1 MNKQQEMTSY
11 LRYLI
16 AGLKQGG
23 VRQVVI
29 SPGSRSTPLAL
40 LVKHEKDLQY
50 FVAVDERSAGFLA
63 LGLAKSSQQPVALL
77 CTSGTAAANFYPAI
91 CEAEASNVPLV
102 VLTSDRP
109 PELRNVGA
117 PQTMSQNQLYADH
130 VKFFVELALPEST
143 PLMLRYSFW
152 QGFQLATRAM
162 HDVKG
167 VVHANIPLREPLL
180 PDLTQNTPIDLSL
193 AQTSTQNLIAQGWF
207 QKKGLIV
214 LGSER
219 SLAEAQLA
227 LTLANHLGWPIVG
240 DPLSQ
245 LASCDG
251 ETQNYVKQADVIFEE
266 TRDLPE
272 VEVILRFGKVPVTK
286 NVMFY
291 LRDSQA
297 VQILVDET
305 QQWPDYLYRSQYLVA
320 ESLTKVAKQILQSTP
335 KRDQSYLQAWQNLQ
349 KLAGQAIDETSEQ
362 FTFHESQLAMILMKT
377 LARGEQLFVAN
388 SNAIRLVDRLSGV
401 SENSFQI
408 FGNRGVNGIDGI
420 LSTVA
425 GLAMQTKARTY
436 LLVGDLTLFHDMN
449 GLQLLKS
456 YQLPVTI
463 ILLNNNAGG
472 IFSFLSQRSLTADD
486 FDPLFATPLDLDFA
500 QVAKT
505 YELAYQKV
513 ESEADFEQAMANSR
527 KLTGANLIELTSQ
540 AQVPVDFWQA
550 VLSNFKEK
558 RMKGCHL

>member
-1 MNKQQEMTSY
+1 MTSY

-40 LVKHEKDLQY
+40 LVKREKDLQY

-130 VKFFVELALPEST
+130 VKFFVEMALPEST

-162 HDVKG
+162 SGVKG

-180 PDLTQNTPIDLSL
+180 PDLTQNTPINLSL
-193 AQTSTQNLIAQGWF
+193 MQTTTQNLIAQGWF

-266 TRDLPE
+266 ARDLPE

-335 KRDQSYLQAWQNLQ
+335 KRDQVYLQAWQNLQ
-349 KLAGQAIDETSEQ
+349 KLANQAIDKTSEQ
-362 FTFHESQLAMILMKT
+362 FAFHESQLAMVLMKT
-377 LARGEQLFVAN
+377 LACGEQLFVAN

-401 SENSFQI
+401 SETSFQV

-449 GLQLLKS
+449 GLQLLKA

-463 ILLNNNAGG
+463 LLLNNNAGG
-472 IFSFLSQRSLTADD
+472 IFSFLSQRSLAADD

-527 KLTGANLIELTSQ
+527 KLTGANMIELTSQ

>member
-1 MNKQQEMTSY
+1 MTSY

-40 LVKHEKDLQY
+40 LVKREKDLQY

-162 HDVKG
+162 SGVKG

-180 PDLTQNTPIDLSL
+180 PDLTQNTPIDLNL
-193 AQTSTQNLIAQGWF
+193 MQTTTQNLIAQGWF

-266 TRDLPE
+266 ARDLP
-272 VEVILRFGKVPVTK
+272 
-286 NVMFY
+286 
-291 LRDSQA
+291 
-297 VQILVDET
+297 
-305 QQWPDYLYRSQYLVA
+305 
-320 ESLTKVAKQILQSTP
+320 
-335 KRDQSYLQAWQNLQ
+335 
-349 KLAGQAIDETSEQ
+349 
-362 FTFHESQLAMILMKT
+362 
-377 LARGEQLFVAN
+377 
-388 SNAIRLVDRLSGV
+388 
-401 SENSFQI
+401 
-408 FGNRGVNGIDGI
+408 
-420 LSTVA
+420 
-425 GLAMQTKARTY
+425 
-436 LLVGDLTLFHDMN
+436 
-449 GLQLLKS
+449 
-456 YQLPVTI
+456 
-463 ILLNNNAGG
+463 
-472 IFSFLSQRSLTADD
+472 
-486 FDPLFATPLDLDFA
+486 
-500 QVAKT
+500 
-505 YELAYQKV
+505 
-513 ESEADFEQAMANSR
+513 
-527 KLTGANLIELTSQ
+527 
-540 AQVPVDFWQA
+540 
-550 VLSNFKEK
+550 
-558 RMKGCHL
+558 

>member
-1 MNKQQEMTSY
+1 MTSY

-40 LVKHEKDLQY
+40 LVKREADLQY

-130 VKFFVELALPEST
+130 VKFFVEMALPEST

-193 AQTSTQNLIAQGWF
+193 MQTTTQNLIAQGWF

-219 SLAEAQLA
+219 SLAEARLA

-240 DPLSQ
+240 DPLTQ
-245 LASCDG
+245 LANSEGDG
-251 ETQNYVKQADVIFEE
+251 QNYLKQADVIFDE

-305 QQWPDYLYRSQYLVA
+305 QQWPDYLYRSQYLIA
-320 ESLTKVAKQILQSTP
+320 ESLTEVAQQLLQSTP
-335 KRDQSYLQAWQNLQ
+335 KRDQPYLQAWQNLQ
-349 KLAGQAIDETSEQ
+349 KLASQSVDETGEQ
-362 FTFHESQLAMILMKT
+362 FVFHESQLAMVLMKT
-377 LARGEQLFVAN
+377 LACGEQLFVAN
-388 SNAIRLVDRLSGV
+388 SNAIRLVDRLSGI
-401 SENSFQI
+401 SETSFQV

-527 KLTGANLIELTSQ
+527 KLTGTNLIELTSQ

-558 RMKGCHL
+558 RMKGCQL

>member
-1 MNKQQEMTSY
+1 MTSY
-11 LRYLI
+11 LRHLI

-40 LVKHEKDLQY
+40 LVKRESDLQY
-50 FVAVDERSAGFLA
+50 FVAVDERSAGFFA
-63 LGLAKSSQQPVALL
+63 LGLAKSSQQPVVLL

-130 VKFFVELALPEST
+130 VKFFVEMALPEST

-162 HDVKG
+162 TGVKG
-167 VVHANIPLREPLL
+167 VVHANVPLREPLL

-193 AQTSTQNLIAQGWF
+193 TQTTTQNLIAQGWF
-207 QKKGLIV
+207 QKKGMIV

-219 SLAEAQLA
+219 SLAEARLA
-227 LTLANHLGWPIVG
+227 LSLASHLGWPIVG
-240 DPLSQ
+240 DPLTQ
-245 LASCDG
+245 LANSEGDG
-251 ETQNYVKQADVIFEE
+251 QNYLKQADVIFDE

-320 ESLTKVAKQILQSTP
+320 ESLTEVAQQLLQSAP
-335 KRDQSYLQAWQNLQ
+335 NRDQDYLQAWQNLQ
-349 KLAGQAIDETSEQ
+349 KLASQAIYETSEQ
-362 FTFHESQLAMILMKT
+362 FTFHESQLAMMLMKT

-388 SNAIRLVDRLSGV
+388 SNAIRLVDRLSGISKV
-401 SENSFQI
+401 AFSV

-449 GLQLLKS
+449 GLQLLKA

-472 IFSFLSQRSLTADD
+472 IFSFLSQCSLTADD
-486 FDPLFATPLDLDFA
+486 FDPLFATPLDLDFS

-513 ESEADFEQAMANSR
+513 ESEADFEQAIATSR
-527 KLTGANLIELTSQ
+527 KLTGANMIELTSQ
-540 AQVPVDFWQA
+540 AQVPVDFWHA
-550 VLSNFKEK
+550 VLSRFKEK
-558 RMKGCHL
+558 RRM

>member
-1 MNKQQEMTSY
+1 MTSY

-40 LVKHEKDLQY
+40 LVKREKDLQY

-152 QGFQLATRAM
+152 QGFQLATRATKG
-162 HDVKG
+162 VKG
-167 VVHANIPLREPLL
+167 VVHANVPLREPLL

-193 AQTSTQNLIAQGWF
+193 AQTSTQSLIAQGWF
-207 QKKGLIV
+207 QKKGMIV

-227 LTLANHLGWPIVG
+227 LTLANHLDWPIVG

-513 ESEADFEQAMANSR
+513 ESEADFEQAIATSR

-558 RMKGCHL
+558 RIKGCQL

>member
-1 MNKQQEMTSY
+1 MTSY

-40 LVKHEKDLQY
+40 LVKREKDLQY

-63 LGLAKSSQQPVALL
+63 LGLAKSSQQPVVLL

-130 VKFFVELALPEST
+130 VKFFVEMALPEST

-162 HDVKG
+162 TGVKG

-207 QKKGLIV
+207 QKRGLIV

-219 SLAEAQLA
+219 SLAEARLA
-227 LTLANHLGWPIVG
+227 LTLAKHLGWPIVG

-305 QQWPDYLYRSQYLVA
+305 QQWPDYLYRSQYLIA
-320 ESLTKVAKQILQSTP
+320 ESLTEVAQQLLQSTP
-335 KRDQSYLQAWQNLQ
+335 NRDQDYLQAWQNLQ
-349 KLAGQAIDETSEQ
+349 KLASQAIDETSEQ
-362 FTFHESQLAMILMKT
+362 FAFHESQLAMILMKT
-377 LARGEQLFVAN
+377 VTYGEQLFVAN

-401 SENSFQI
+401 SENSFKI

-425 GLAMQTKARTY
+425 GLAMQTKERTY

-449 GLQLLKS
+449 GLQLLKA

-505 YELAYQKV
+505 YELVYQKV
-513 ESEADFEQAMANSR
+513 ESEADFEQAIATSR
-527 KLTGANLIELTSQ
+527 KLTGANMIELTSQ

-550 VLSNFKEK
+550 VLSRFKEK
-558 RMKGCHL
+558 RRM

>member
-1 MNKQQEMTSY
+1 MTSY

-40 LVKHEKDLQY
+40 LVKREKDLQY

-162 HDVKG
+162 TGVKG

-193 AQTSTQNLIAQGWF
+193 MQTTTQNLIAQGWF
-207 QKKGLIV
+207 QKRGLIV

-266 TRDLPE
+266 TRDLPK

-305 QQWPDYLYRSQYLVA
+305 QQWPDYLYRSQYLIA
-320 ESLTKVAKQILQSTP
+320 ESLTEVAQQLLQSTP
-335 KRDQSYLQAWQNLQ
+335 NRDQDYLQAWQNLQ
-349 KLAGQAIDETSEQ
+349 KLASQAIDETSEQ
-362 FTFHESQLAMILMKT
+362 FAFHESQLAMMLMKT

-449 GLQLLKS
+449 GLQLLKA

-463 ILLNNNAGG
+463 LLLNNNAGG

-486 FDPLFATPLDLDFA
+486 FDPLFATPLDLDFS

-513 ESEADFEQAMANSR
+513 ESEADFEQAIATSR

-550 VLSNFKEK
+550 VLSRFKEK
-558 RMKGCHL
+558 RRM

>member
-152 QGFQLATRAM
+152 QGFQLATRATKG
-162 HDVKG
+162 VKG
-167 VVHANIPLREPLL
+167 VVHANVPLREPLL

-193 AQTSTQNLIAQGWF
+193 AQTSTQSLIAQGWF
-207 QKKGLIV
+207 QKKGMIV

-227 LTLANHLGWPIVG
+227 LILANHLDWPIVG

-550 VLSNFKEK
+550 VLSDFKEK

>member
-11 LRYLI
+11 LRHLI

-40 LVKHEKDLQY
+40 LVKRESDLQY

-109 PELRNVGA
+109 PELRNIGA

-219 SLAEAQLA
+219 SLVEAQLA

-291 LRDSQA
+291 LRDSLA

-335 KRDQSYLQAWQNLQ
+335 KSDQPYLQAWQNLQ
-349 KLAGQAIDETSEQ
+349 KLASQSIDETSEQ
-362 FTFHESQLAMILMKT
+362 FAFHESQLAMILMKT

-456 YQLPVTI
+456 YHLPVTI
-463 ILLNNNAGG
+463 LLLNNNAGG

-513 ESEADFEQAMANSR
+513 ESEAEFEQAIATSR

-558 RMKGCHL
+558 RMKGCQL

>member
-1 MNKQQEMTSY
+1 MTSY

-40 LVKHEKDLQY
+40 LVKREKDLQY

-162 HDVKG
+162 YDVKG

-193 AQTSTQNLIAQGWF
+193 SQTSTQNLIAQGWF
-207 QKKGLIV
+207 QKRGLIV

-305 QQWPDYLYRSQYLVA
+305 QQWPDYLYRSQYLIA
-320 ESLTKVAKQILQSTP
+320 ESLTEVAQQLLQSTSN
-335 KRDQSYLQAWQNLQ
+335 RDQDYLQAWQNLQ
-349 KLAGQAIDETSEQ
+349 KLASQAIYETREQ
-362 FTFHESQLAMILMKT
+362 FAFHESQLAMILMKT
-377 LARGEQLFVAN
+377 VTYGEQLFIAN

-401 SENSFQI
+401 SENSFKI

-425 GLAMQTKARTY
+425 GLAMQTKERTY

-449 GLQLLKS
+449 GLQLLKA

-513 ESEADFEQAMANSR
+513 ESEADFEQAMATSR

-558 RMKGCHL
+558 RMKGCLL

>member
-1 MNKQQEMTSY
+1 MTSY
-11 LRYLI
+11 LRHLI

-40 LVKHEKDLQY
+40 LVKRESDLQY

-91 CEAEASNVPLV
+91 CEAEASNIPLV

-152 QGFQLATRAM
+152 QGFQLATRATKG
-162 HDVKG
+162 VKG
-167 VVHANIPLREPLL
+167 VVHANVPLREPLL

-193 AQTSTQNLIAQGWF
+193 AQTSTQSLIAQGWF
-207 QKKGLIV
+207 QKKGMIV

-227 LTLANHLGWPIVG
+227 LTLANHLDWPIVG

-297 VQILVDET
+297 VQI
-305 QQWPDYLYRSQYLVA
+305 
-320 ESLTKVAKQILQSTP
+320 
-335 KRDQSYLQAWQNLQ
+335 
-349 KLAGQAIDETSEQ
+349 
-362 FTFHESQLAMILMKT
+362 
-377 LARGEQLFVAN
+377 
-388 SNAIRLVDRLSGV
+388 
-401 SENSFQI
+401 
-408 FGNRGVNGIDGI
+408 
-420 LSTVA
+420 
-425 GLAMQTKARTY
+425 
-436 LLVGDLTLFHDMN
+436 
-449 GLQLLKS
+449 
-456 YQLPVTI
+456 
-463 ILLNNNAGG
+463 
-472 IFSFLSQRSLTADD
+472 
-486 FDPLFATPLDLDFA
+486 
-500 QVAKT
+500 
-505 YELAYQKV
+505 
-513 ESEADFEQAMANSR
+513 
-527 KLTGANLIELTSQ
+527 
-540 AQVPVDFWQA
+540 
-550 VLSNFKEK
+550 
-558 RMKGCHL
+558 

>member
-1 MNKQQEMTSY
+1 MTTY
-11 LRYLI
+11 LRHLI

-40 LVKHEKDLQY
+40 LVKRESDLQY
-50 FVAVDERSAGFLA
+50 FVSVDERSAGFLA

-130 VKFFVELALPEST
+130 VKFFVEMALPEST

-162 HDVKG
+162 TGVKG
-167 VVHANIPLREPLL
+167 VVHANVPLREPLL

-193 AQTSTQNLIAQGWF
+193 TQTTTQNLIAQGWF
-207 QKKGLIV
+207 QKKGFIV

-219 SLAEAQLA
+219 SLAEARLA

-240 DPLSQ
+240 DPLTQ
-245 LASCDG
+245 LANSEGDG
-251 ETQNYVKQADVIFEE
+251 QNYLKQADVIFEE

-297 VQILVDET
+297 MQILFDET
-305 QQWPDYLYRSQYLVA
+305 QQWPDYLYRSQYLIA
-320 ESLTKVAKQILQSTP
+320 ESLTEVAQQLLQSTP
-335 KRDQSYLQAWQNLQ
+335 NRDQDYLQAWQNLQ
-349 KLAGQAIDETSEQ
+349 KLASQAIYETSEQ
-362 FTFHESQLAMILMKT
+362 FTFHDSQLAIILMKT

-388 SNAIRLVDRLSGV
+388 SNAIRLVDRLSGISKV
-401 SENSFQI
+401 AFSV

-449 GLQLLKS
+449 GLQLLKA
-456 YQLPVTI
+456 YHLPVTI

-513 ESEADFEQAMANSR
+513 ESEADFEQAIATSR
-527 KLTGANLIELTSQ
+527 KLTGANMIELTSQ

-558 RMKGCHL
+558 RRM

>member
-1 MNKQQEMTSY
+1 MTSY
-11 LRYLI
+11 LRHLI

-40 LVKHEKDLQY
+40 LVKRESDLQY

-130 VKFFVELALPEST
+130 VKFFVEMALPESI

-162 HDVKG
+162 TGVKG

-180 PDLTQNTPIDLSL
+180 PDLAQNTPIDLSL
-193 AQTSTQNLIAQGWF
+193 TQTTTQNLIAQGWF
-207 QKKGLIV
+207 QKKGMIV

-219 SLAEAQLA
+219 SLAEARLA
-227 LTLANHLGWPIVG
+227 LSLASHLGWPIVG
-240 DPLSQ
+240 DPLTQ
-245 LASCDG
+245 LANSEGDG
-251 ETQNYVKQADVIFEE
+251 QNYLKQADVIFDE

-297 VQILVDET
+297 MQILFDET
-305 QQWPDYLYRSQYLVA
+305 QQWPDYLYRSQYLIA
-320 ESLTKVAKQILQSTP
+320 ESLTEVAQQLLQSTP
-335 KRDQSYLQAWQNLQ
+335 NRDQDYLQAWQNLQ
-349 KLAGQAIDETSEQ
+349 KLASQAIYETREQ
-362 FTFHESQLAMILMKT
+362 FAFHESQLAMILIKT

-388 SNAIRLVDRLSGV
+388 SNAIRLVDRLSGISKV
-401 SENSFQI
+401 AFSV

-425 GLAMQTKARTY
+425 GLAMQTKERTY

-456 YQLPVTI
+456 YHLPVTI

-513 ESEADFEQAMANSR
+513 ESEADFEQAIATSR
-527 KLTGANLIELTSQ
+527 KLTGANMIELTSQ
-540 AQVPVDFWQA
+540 AQVPVDFWQS
-550 VLSNFKEK
+550 VLSRFKEK
-558 RMKGCHL
+558 RRM

>member
-11 LRYLI
+11 LRHLI

-40 LVKHEKDLQY
+40 LVKRESDLQY

-130 VKFFVELALPEST
+130 VKFFVEMALPEST

-162 HDVKG
+162 TGVKG

-193 AQTSTQNLIAQGWF
+193 TQTSTQNLIAQGWF
-207 QKKGLIV
+207 QKKGMIV
-214 LGSER
+214 LGGER
-219 SLAEAQLA
+219 SLAEARLA
-227 LTLANHLGWPIVG
+227 LTLANYLGWPIVG
-240 DPLSQ
+240 DPLTQ
-245 LASCDG
+245 LANSEGDG
-251 ETQNYVKQADVIFEE
+251 QNHLKQADVIFDEA
-266 TRDLPE
+266 RDLPE

-297 VQILVDET
+297 MQILFDET
-305 QQWPDYLYRSQYLVA
+305 QQWPDYLYRSQYLIA
-320 ESLTKVAKQILQSTP
+320 ESLTEVAQQLLQSTP
-335 KRDQSYLQAWQNLQ
+335 NRDQDYLQAWQNLQ
-349 KLAGQAIDETSEQ
+349 KLASQAIDETSEQ
-362 FTFHESQLAMILMKT
+362 FAFHESQLAMILMKT

-401 SENSFQI
+401 SEASFQV

-425 GLAMQTKARTY
+425 GLAMQTKERTY

-449 GLQLLKS
+449 GLQLLKA

-472 IFSFLSQRSLTADD
+472 IFSFLCQRSLTADD
-486 FDPLFATPLDLDFA
+486 FDPLFATPLDLDFS

-513 ESEADFEQAMANSR
+513 ESEADFEQAIATSR
-527 KLTGANLIELTSQ
+527 KLTGANMIELTSQ

-558 RMKGCHL
+558 RMKGCLL

>member
-143 PLMLRYSFW
+143 SLMLRYSFW
-152 QGFQLATRAM
+152 QGFQLATRATKG
-162 HDVKG
+162 VKG
-167 VVHANIPLREPLL
+167 VVHANVPLREPLL

-193 AQTSTQNLIAQGWF
+193 AQTSTQSLIAQGWF
-207 QKKGLIV
+207 QKKGMIV

-227 LTLANHLGWPIVG
+227 LTLANHLDWPIVG

-335 KRDQSYLQAWQNLQ
+335 KRDQPYLQAWQNLQ

-513 ESEADFEQAMANSR
+513 ESEADFEQAIATSR
-527 KLTGANLIELTSQ
+527 KLTSANLIELTSQ

>member
-1 MNKQQEMTSY
+1 MTSY

-40 LVKHEKDLQY
+40 LVKREKDLQY

-162 HDVKG
+162 YDVKG

-207 QKKGLIV
+207 QKRGLIV

-219 SLAEAQLA
+219 SLVEAQLA
-227 LTLANHLGWPIVG
+227 LTLAKHLGWPIVG

-305 QQWPDYLYRSQYLVA
+305 QQWPDYLYRSQYLIA
-320 ESLTKVAKQILQSTP
+320 ESLTEVAQQLLQSTP
-335 KRDQSYLQAWQNLQ
+335 NRDQDYLQAWQNLQ
-349 KLAGQAIDETSEQ
+349 KLASQAIDETSEQ
-362 FTFHESQLAMILMKT
+362 FAFHESHLARTLMKT
-377 LARGEQLFVAN
+377 LAREEQLFVAN
-388 SNAIRLVDRLSGV
+388 SNAIRLVDRLSGISKV
-401 SENSFQI
+401 AFSV

-425 GLAMQTKARTY
+425 GLAMQTKERTY

-456 YQLPVTI
+456 YHLPVTI

-513 ESEADFEQAMANSR
+513 ESEADFEQAIATSR
-527 KLTGANLIELTSQ
+527 KLTGANMIELTSQ
-540 AQVPVDFWQA
+540 AQAPVDFWQA

-558 RMKGCHL
+558 RMKGCQL

>member
-1 MNKQQEMTSY
+1 MTSY

-193 AQTSTQNLIAQGWF
+193 AQTSTQSLIAQGWF
-207 QKKGLIV
+207 QKKGMIV

-227 LTLANHLGWPIVG
+227 LTLANHLDWPIVG

-291 LRDSQA
+291 LRDSLA

-335 KRDQSYLQAWQNLQ
+335 KSDQPYLQAWQNLQ
-349 KLAGQAIDETSEQ
+349 KLASQSIDETSEQ
-362 FTFHESQLAMILMKT
+362 FVFHESQLAMILMKT

-449 GLQLLKS
+449 GLQLLKA

-513 ESEADFEQAMANSR
+513 ESEADFEQAIAISR

>member
-1 MNKQQEMTSY
+1 MTSY

>member
-11 LRYLI
+11 LRHLI

-40 LVKHEKDLQY
+40 LVKREADLQY

-130 VKFFVELALPEST
+130 VKFFVEMALPEST
-143 PLMLRYSFW
+143 PLILRYSFW
-152 QGFQLATRAM
+152 QGFQLATKAM
-162 HDVKG
+162 NGVKG

-207 QKKGLIV
+207 QKKGMIV
-214 LGSER
+214 LGGER

-320 ESLTKVAKQILQSTP
+320 ESLTKVAQQILQSTP
-335 KRDQSYLQAWQNLQ
+335 KRDQAYLQAWQNLQ
-349 KLAGQAIDETSEQ
+349 KLASQAVDETGEQ
-362 FTFHESQLAMILMKT
+362 FVFHESQLAMVLMKT
-377 LARGEQLFVAN
+377 LACGEQLFVAN
-388 SNAIRLVDRLSGV
+388 SNAIRLVDRLSGI
-401 SENSFQI
+401 SETSFQV

-449 GLQLLKS
+449 GLQLLKA

-472 IFSFLSQRSLTADD
+472 IFSFLSQRSLAADD

-513 ESEADFEQAMANSR
+513 DSEADFEQAMANSR
-527 KLTGANLIELTSQ
+527 KLTGANMIELTSQ

-558 RMKGCHL
+558 RMKGCQL

>member
-1 MNKQQEMTSY
+1 MTSY

-40 LVKHEKDLQY
+40 LVKREVDLQY

-162 HDVKG
+162 SGVKG

-180 PDLTQNTPIDLSL
+180 PDLTQITPIDLSL
-193 AQTSTQNLIAQGWF
+193 TQTTTQNLIAQGWF

-305 QQWPDYLYRSQYLVA
+305 QQWPDYLYRSQYLIA
-320 ESLTKVAKQILQSTP
+320 ESLTEVAQQLLQSTP
-335 KRDQSYLQAWQNLQ
+335 KRDQVYLQAWQNLQ
-349 KLAGQAIDETSEQ
+349 KLASQSIEETSEQ

-401 SENSFQI
+401 SETSFQV

-513 ESEADFEQAMANSR
+513 ESEVDFEQAIATSR
-527 KLTGANLIELTSQ
+527 KRTSANMIELTSQ

-558 RMKGCHL
+558 RMKGCQL

>member
-1 MNKQQEMTSY
+1 MTSY

-40 LVKHEKDLQY
+40 LVKREKDLQY

-152 QGFQLATRAM
+152 QGFQLATRATKG
-162 HDVKG
+162 VKG
-167 VVHANIPLREPLL
+167 VVHANVPLREPLL

-193 AQTSTQNLIAQGWF
+193 AQTSTQSLIAQGWF
-207 QKKGLIV
+207 QKKGMIV

-227 LTLANHLGWPIVG
+227 LILANHLDWPIVG

-513 ESEADFEQAMANSR
+513 ESEADFEQAIATSR

-550 VLSNFKEK
+550 VLGNFKEK
-558 RMKGCHL
+558 RLQGCQL

>member
-1 MNKQQEMTSY
+1 MTTY
-11 LRYLI
+11 LRHLI

-40 LVKHEKDLQY
+40 LVKHEPNLQY

-130 VKFFVELALPEST
+130 VKFFVEMALPEST

-162 HDVKG
+162 TGVKG

-193 AQTSTQNLIAQGWF
+193 TQTTTQNLIAQGWF
-207 QKKGLIV
+207 QKKGMIV

-219 SLAEAQLA
+219 SLAEARLA
-227 LTLANHLGWPIVG
+227 LSLASHLGWPIVG
-240 DPLSQ
+240 DPLTQ
-245 LASCDG
+245 LANSEGDG
-251 ETQNYVKQADVIFEE
+251 QNYLKQADVIFDE

-297 VQILVDET
+297 MQILFDET
-305 QQWPDYLYRSQYLVA
+305 QQWPDYLYRSQYLIA
-320 ESLTKVAKQILQSTP
+320 ESLTEVAQQLLQSTP
-335 KRDQSYLQAWQNLQ
+335 NRDQDYLQSWQNLQ
-349 KLAGQAIDETSEQ
+349 KLASQAIYETSEQ
-362 FTFHESQLAMILMKT
+362 FAFHESQLAMMLLKT

-408 FGNRGVNGIDGI
+408 LGNRGVNGIDGI

-425 GLAMQTKARTY
+425 GLAMQTKERTY

-449 GLQLLKS
+449 GLQLLKA

-505 YELAYQKV
+505 YELVYQKV
-513 ESEADFEQAMANSR
+513 ESEADFEQAIATSR

-550 VLSNFKEK
+550 VLSRFKEK
-558 RMKGCHL
+558 RRM

>member
-1 MNKQQEMTSY
+1 MTSY

-40 LVKHEKDLQY
+40 LVKREKDLQY
-50 FVAVDERSAGFLA
+50 FVAVDERSAGFFA

-162 HDVKG
+162 SGVKG

-219 SLAEAQLA
+219 SSAEAQLA

-305 QQWPDYLYRSQYLVA
+305 QQWPDYLYRSQYLIA
-320 ESLTKVAKQILQSTP
+320 ESLTEVAQQLLQSTP
-335 KRDQSYLQAWQNLQ
+335 KRDQVYLQAWQNLQ
-349 KLAGQAIDETSEQ
+349 KLANQALDETSEQ
-362 FTFHESQLAMILMKT
+362 FAFHESQLAMVLMKT
-377 LARGEQLFVAN
+377 LACGEQLFVAN

-449 GLQLLKS
+449 GLQLLKA

-486 FDPLFATPLDLDFA
+486 FDPLFATPLNLDFA

-513 ESEADFEQAMANSR
+513 ESEADFEQAMATSR

-558 RMKGCHL
+558 RMQGCHL

>member
-1 MNKQQEMTSY
+1 MTSY
-11 LRYLI
+11 LRHFI

-40 LVKHEKDLQY
+40 LVKHESDLQY

-130 VKFFVELALPEST
+130 VKFFVEMALPEST
-143 PLMLRYSFW
+143 PLMMRYSFW

-162 HDVKG
+162 SGVKG
-167 VVHANIPLREPLL
+167 VVHTNIPLREPLL
-180 PDLTQNTPIDLSL
+180 PDLTQNTPIDLCL
-193 AQTSTQNLIAQGWF
+193 MQTTTQNLIAQGWF
-207 QKKGLIV
+207 QKKGMIV

-227 LTLANHLGWPIVG
+227 LTLANHLDWPIVG

-335 KRDQSYLQAWQNLQ
+335 KRDQPYLQAWQNLQ
-349 KLAGQAIDETSEQ
+349 KLANQAIDETSEQ

-513 ESEADFEQAMANSR
+513 ESEADFEQAIATSR

-558 RMKGCHL
+558 RIKGCQL

>member
-1 MNKQQEMTSY
+1 MTSY

-40 LVKHEKDLQY
+40 LVKREVDLQY

-162 HDVKG
+162 SGVKG

-180 PDLTQNTPIDLSL
+180 PDLTQITPIDLSL
-193 AQTSTQNLIAQGWF
+193 TQTTTQNLIAQGWF

-305 QQWPDYLYRSQYLVA
+305 QQWPDYLYRSQYLIA
-320 ESLTKVAKQILQSTP
+320 ESLTEVAQQLLQSTP
-335 KRDQSYLQAWQNLQ
+335 KRDQVYLQAWQNLQ
-349 KLAGQAIDETSEQ
+349 KLASQAIDETSEQ

-401 SENSFQI
+401 SETSFQV

-513 ESEADFEQAMANSR
+513 ESEADFEQAIATSR
-527 KLTGANLIELTSQ
+527 KLTGANMIELTSQ

-558 RMKGCHL
+558 RMKGCQL

>member
-1 MNKQQEMTSY
+1 MTSY

-40 LVKHEKDLQY
+40 LVKRAVDLQY

-162 HDVKG
+162 SGVKG

-180 PDLTQNTPIDLSL
+180 PDLTQITPIDLSL
-193 AQTSTQNLIAQGWF
+193 TQTTTQNLIAQGWF

-305 QQWPDYLYRSQYLVA
+305 QQWPDYLYRSQYLIA
-320 ESLTKVAKQILQSTP
+320 ESLTEVAQQLLQSTP
-335 KRDQSYLQAWQNLQ
+335 KRDQVYLQAWQNLQ
-349 KLAGQAIDETSEQ
+349 KLASQSIEETSEQ

-401 SENSFQI
+401 SETSFQV

-513 ESEADFEQAMANSR
+513 ESEADFEQAIATSR
-527 KLTGANLIELTSQ
+527 KLTGANMIELTSQ

-558 RMKGCHL
+558 RMKGCQL

>member
-1 MNKQQEMTSY
+1 MTSY
-11 LRYLI
+11 LRHLI

-40 LVKHEKDLQY
+40 LVKREVDLQY

-152 QGFQLATRAM
+152 QGFQLAKRAM
-162 HDVKG
+162 SGVKG

-219 SLAEAQLA
+219 SLAEARLA

-240 DPLSQ
+240 DPLTQ
-245 LASCDG
+245 LANSEGDG
-251 ETQNYVKQADVIFEE
+251 QNYLKQADVIFDE

-297 VQILVDET
+297 MQILFDET
-305 QQWPDYLYRSQYLVA
+305 QQWPDYLYRSQYLIA
-320 ESLTKVAKQILQSTP
+320 ESLTEVAQQLLQSTP
-335 KRDQSYLQAWQNLQ
+335 NRDQDYLQAWQNLQ
-349 KLAGQAIDETSEQ
+349 KLASQAIDETREQ
-362 FTFHESQLAMILMKT
+362 FAFHESQLAMILMKT

-388 SNAIRLVDRLSGV
+388 SNAIRLVDRLSGISKV
-401 SENSFQI
+401 AFSV

-425 GLAMQTKARTY
+425 GLAMQTKERTY

-449 GLQLLKS
+449 GLQLLKA

-527 KLTGANLIELTSQ
+527 KLTGANMIELTSQ

-558 RMKGCHL
+558 RMKGCQL

>member
-40 LVKHEKDLQY
+40 LVKREVDLQY

-162 HDVKG
+162 SGVKG

-180 PDLTQNTPIDLSL
+180 PDLTQITPIDLSL
-193 AQTSTQNLIAQGWF
+193 TQTTTQNLIAQGWF

-305 QQWPDYLYRSQYLVA
+305 QQWPDYLYRSQYLIA
-320 ESLTKVAKQILQSTP
+320 ESLTEVAQQLLQSTP
-335 KRDQSYLQAWQNLQ
+335 KRDQVYLQAWQNLQ
-349 KLAGQAIDETSEQ
+349 KLASQAIDETSEQ

-401 SENSFQI
+401 SETSFQV

-513 ESEADFEQAMANSR
+513 ESEADFEQAIATSR
-527 KLTGANLIELTSQ
+527 KLTGANMIELTSQ

-558 RMKGCHL
+558 RMKGCQL

>member
-1 MNKQQEMTSY
+1 MTSY
-11 LRYLI
+11 LRHLI

-40 LVKHEKDLQY
+40 LVKREVDLQY

-152 QGFQLATRAM
+152 QGFQLAKRAM
-162 HDVKG
+162 SGVKG

-193 AQTSTQNLIAQGWF
+193 TQTTTQNLIAQGWF
-207 QKKGLIV
+207 QKKGMIV

-219 SLAEAQLA
+219 SLAEARLA

-240 DPLSQ
+240 DPLTQ
-245 LASCDG
+245 LANSEGDG
-251 ETQNYVKQADVIFEE
+251 QNYLKQADVIFEE
-266 TRDLPE
+266 ARDLPE

-297 VQILVDET
+297 MQILFDET

-320 ESLTKVAKQILQSTP
+320 ESLTEVAQQILQSTP
-335 KRDQSYLQAWQNLQ
+335 NRDQDYLQAWQNLQ
-349 KLAGQAIDETSEQ
+349 KLASQAIDETSEQ
-362 FTFHESQLAMILMKT
+362 FAFHESQLAMILMKT

-388 SNAIRLVDRLSGV
+388 SNAIRLVDRLSGISKEAFSV
-401 SENSFQI
+401 

-425 GLAMQTKARTY
+425 GLAMQTKERTY

-449 GLQLLKS
+449 GLQLLKA

-472 IFSFLSQRSLTADD
+472 IFSFLSQRSLAADD
-486 FDPLFATPLDLDFA
+486 FDPLFATPLDLDFS

-513 ESEADFEQAMANSR
+513 ESEADFEQAIANSH
-527 KLTGANLIELTSQ
+527 KLTGANMIELTSQ

-558 RMKGCHL
+558 RMKGCLL

>member
-1 MNKQQEMTSY
+1 MTSY

-40 LVKHEKDLQY
+40 LVKREVDLQY

-130 VKFFVELALPEST
+130 VKFFVEMALPEST

-152 QGFQLATRAM
+152 QGFQLAKRAM
-162 HDVKG
+162 TGVKG

-193 AQTSTQNLIAQGWF
+193 TQTTTQNLIVQGWF

-214 LGSER
+214 LGGER
-219 SLAEAQLA
+219 SLAEARLA

-240 DPLSQ
+240 DPLTQ
-245 LASCDG
+245 LANSEGDG
-251 ETQNYVKQADVIFEE
+251 QNYLKQADVIFDE

-297 VQILVDET
+297 MQILFDET
-305 QQWPDYLYRSQYLVA
+305 QQWPDYLYRSQYLIA
-320 ESLTKVAKQILQSTP
+320 ESLTEVAQQLLQSTP
-335 KRDQSYLQAWQNLQ
+335 NRDQDYLQAWQNLQ
-349 KLAGQAIDETSEQ
+349 KLASQAIDETSEQ
-362 FTFHESQLAMILMKT
+362 FAFHESHLAMALMKT
-377 LARGEQLFVAN
+377 LACGEQLFVAN
-388 SNAIRLVDRLSGV
+388 SNAIRLVDRLSGISKV
-401 SENSFQI
+401 AFSV

-425 GLAMQTKARTY
+425 GLAMQTKERTY

-449 GLQLLKS
+449 GLQLLKA

-486 FDPLFATPLDLDFA
+486 FDPLFATPLDLDFS

-513 ESEADFEQAMANSR
+513 ESEADFEQAIATSR
-527 KLTGANLIELTSQ
+527 KLIGANMIELTSQ

-558 RMKGCHL
+558 RMKGCLL

>member
-1 MNKQQEMTSY
+1 MTSY

-40 LVKHEKDLQY
+40 LVKREKDLQY

-297 VQILVDET
+297 VQILIDET
-305 QQWPDYLYRSQYLVA
+305 QQWPDYLYRSQYLIA
-320 ESLTKVAKQILQSTP
+320 ESLTEVAQQLLQSTP
-335 KRDQSYLQAWQNLQ
+335 KRDQPYLQAWQNLQ
-349 KLAGQAIDETSEQ
+349 KLASQSVDETGEQ
-362 FTFHESQLAMILMKT
+362 FVFHESQLAMVLMKT
-377 LARGEQLFVAN
+377 LACGEQLFVAN
-388 SNAIRLVDRLSGV
+388 SNAIRLVDRLSGI
-401 SENSFQI
+401 SETSFQV

-449 GLQLLKS
+449 GLQLLKA

-463 ILLNNNAGG
+463 LLLNNNAGG

-527 KLTGANLIELTSQ
+527 KLTGTNLIELTSQ

-558 RMKGCHL
+558 RMKGCQL

>member
-1 MNKQQEMTSY
+1 MTSY

-23 VRQVVI
+23 MRQVVI

-40 LVKHEKDLQY
+40 LVKREKDLQY

-152 QGFQLATRAM
+152 QGFQLATRATKG
-162 HDVKG
+162 VKG
-167 VVHANIPLREPLL
+167 VVHANVPLREPLL

-193 AQTSTQNLIAQGWF
+193 AQTSTQSLIAQGWF
-207 QKKGLIV
+207 QKKGMIV

-227 LTLANHLGWPIVG
+227 LTLANHLDWPIVG

-349 KLAGQAIDETSEQ
+349 KLASQAIDETSEQ

-540 AQVPVDFWQA
+540 AQVPVDFWQT

-558 RMKGCHL
+558 RMKGCQL

>member
-1 MNKQQEMTSY
+1 MTSY
-11 LRYLI
+11 LRHLI

-40 LVKHEKDLQY
+40 LVKRESDLQY

-130 VKFFVELALPEST
+130 VKFFVEMALPEST

-162 HDVKG
+162 TGVKG

-193 AQTSTQNLIAQGWF
+193 TQTTTQNLIAQGWF
-207 QKKGLIV
+207 QKKGMIV

-219 SLAEAQLA
+219 SLAEARLA

-240 DPLSQ
+240 DPLTQ
-245 LASCDG
+245 LANSEGDG
-251 ETQNYVKQADVIFEE
+251 QNYLKQADVIFEE
-266 TRDLPE
+266 ARDLPE

-305 QQWPDYLYRSQYLVA
+305 QQWPDYLYRSQYLIA
-320 ESLTKVAKQILQSTP
+320 ESLTEVAQQILQSTP
-335 KRDQSYLQAWQNLQ
+335 KEDQVYLQAWQNLQ
-349 KLAGQAIDETSEQ
+349 KLASQAIDETREQ
-362 FTFHESQLAMILMKT
+362 FAFHESQLAMILMKT

-401 SENSFQI
+401 SEASFQV

-425 GLAMQTKARTY
+425 GLAMQTKERRY

-449 GLQLLKS
+449 GLQLLKA

-472 IFSFLSQRSLTADD
+472 IFSFLSQRSLAADD

-513 ESEADFEQAMANSR
+513 ESEADFEQAIATSR
-527 KLTGANLIELTSQ
+527 KLIGANMIELTSQ

-558 RMKGCHL
+558 RMKGCLL

>member
-1 MNKQQEMTSY
+1 MNKQKEMTSY
-11 LRYLI
+11 LRHFI

-40 LVKHEKDLQY
+40 LVKREKDLKY

-109 PELRNVGA
+109 PELRNIGA

-219 SLAEAQLA
+219 SLVEAQLA

-335 KRDQSYLQAWQNLQ
+335 KSDQPYLQAWQNLQ
-349 KLAGQAIDETSEQ
+349 KLASQAIDETSEQ
-362 FTFHESQLAMILMKT
+362 FAFHESQLAVILMKT

-456 YQLPVTI
+456 YHLPVTI
-463 ILLNNNAGG
+463 LLLNNNAGG

-513 ESEADFEQAMANSR
+513 ESEADFEQAIATSR

-558 RMKGCHL
+558 RMKGCQL

>member
-1 MNKQQEMTSY
+1 MTSY

-40 LVKHEKDLQY
+40 LVKREKDLQY

-130 VKFFVELALPEST
+130 VKFFVEMALPEST

-162 HDVKG
+162 SGVKG

-180 PDLTQNTPIDLSL
+180 PDLTQNTPIDLFL
-193 AQTSTQNLIAQGWF
+193 MQTTTQNLIAQGWF
-207 QKKGLIV
+207 QKKGMIV
-214 LGSER
+214 LGGER
-219 SLAEAQLA
+219 SLAEARLA

-305 QQWPDYLYRSQYLVA
+305 QQLPDYLYRSQYLVA

-335 KRDQSYLQAWQNLQ
+335 KRDQAYLQAWQNLQ
-349 KLAGQAIDETSEQ
+349 KLASQAIDETSEQ
-362 FTFHESQLAMILMKT
+362 FAFHESQLAMVLMKT
-377 LARGEQLFVAN
+377 LAFGEQLFVAN
-388 SNAIRLVDRLSGV
+388 SNAIRLVDRLSGISKV
-401 SENSFQI
+401 AFSV

-449 GLQLLKS
+449 GLQLLKA

-500 QVAKT
+500 QVANT

-513 ESEADFEQAMANSR
+513 ESEADFEQAMVTSR
-527 KLTGANLIELTSQ
+527 KLTGANMIELTSQ

-558 RMKGCHL
+558 RMKGCQL

>member
-1 MNKQQEMTSY
+1 MTSY

-40 LVKHEKDLQY
+40 LVKREADLQY

-162 HDVKG
+162 SGVKG

-180 PDLTQNTPIDLSL
+180 PDLTQNTPIDLNL
-193 AQTSTQNLIAQGWF
+193 MQTTTQNLIAQGWF

-266 TRDLPE
+266 ARDLPE

-320 ESLTKVAKQILQSTP
+320 ESLTKVAKQILQSTQ
-335 KRDQSYLQAWQNLQ
+335 KRDQPYLKAWKNLQ
-349 KLAGQAIDETSEQ
+349 KLASQAIDETSEQ

-388 SNAIRLVDRLSGV
+388 SNAIRLVDRLSGI
-401 SENSFQI
+401 SETSFQV

-449 GLQLLKS
+449 GLQLLKA

-513 ESEADFEQAMANSR
+513 ESEADFEQAIATSR
-527 KLTGANLIELTSQ
+527 KRTGANLIELTSQ

-550 VLSNFKEK
+550 VLGNFKEK
-558 RMKGCHL
+558 RMKGCQL

>member
-1 MNKQQEMTSY
+1 MTSY

-40 LVKHEKDLQY
+40 LVKREKDLQY

-152 QGFQLATRAM
+152 QGFQLATRATKG
-162 HDVKG
+162 VKG
-167 VVHANIPLREPLL
+167 VVHANVPLREPLL

-193 AQTSTQNLIAQGWF
+193 AQTSTQSLIAQGWF
-207 QKKGLIV
+207 QKKGMIV

-227 LTLANHLGWPIVG
+227 LILANHLDWPIVG

-550 VLSNFKEK
+550 VLSDFKEK

>member
-1 MNKQQEMTSY
+1 MTSY

-40 LVKHEKDLQY
+40 LVKREKDLQY

-162 HDVKG
+162 SGVKG

-193 AQTSTQNLIAQGWF
+193 MQTTTQNLIAQGWF

-297 VQILVDET
+297 VQILIDET
-305 QQWPDYLYRSQYLVA
+305 QQWPDYLYRSQYLIA
-320 ESLTKVAKQILQSTP
+320 ESLTEVAQQLLQSTP
-335 KRDQSYLQAWQNLQ
+335 KRDQPYLQAWQNLQ
-349 KLAGQAIDETSEQ
+349 KLASQSIEETSEQ
-362 FTFHESQLAMILMKT
+362 FVFHESHLAMVLMKT
-377 LARGEQLFVAN
+377 LACGEQLFVAN
-388 SNAIRLVDRLSGV
+388 SNAIRLVDRLSGI
-401 SENSFQI
+401 SETSFQV

-449 GLQLLKS
+449 GLQLLKA

-513 ESEADFEQAMANSR
+513 ESEADFEQAIATSR
-527 KLTGANLIELTSQ
+527 KLTGANMIELTSQ

-558 RMKGCHL
+558 RMKGCQL

>member
-1 MNKQQEMTSY
+1 MTSY
-11 LRYLI
+11 LRHLI

-40 LVKHEKDLQY
+40 LVKHEPNLQY

-63 LGLAKSSQQPVALL
+63 LGLAKSSQQPVVLL

-102 VLTSDRP
+102 ILTSDRP

-130 VKFFVELALPEST
+130 VKFFVEMALPEST

-152 QGFQLATRAM
+152 QGFQLATRTM
-162 HDVKG
+162 TGVKG
-167 VVHANIPLREPLL
+167 VVHANVPLREPLL

-193 AQTSTQNLIAQGWF
+193 TQTTTQNLIAQGLF
-207 QKKGLIV
+207 QKKGIIV

-219 SLAEAQLA
+219 SLAEARLA
-227 LTLANHLGWPIVG
+227 LSLASHLGWPIVG
-240 DPLSQ
+240 DPLTQ
-245 LASCDG
+245 LANSEGDG
-251 ETQNYVKQADVIFEE
+251 QNYLKQADVIFDE

-297 VQILVDET
+297 MQILFDET
-305 QQWPDYLYRSQYLVA
+305 QQWPDYLYRSQYLIA
-320 ESLTKVAKQILQSTP
+320 ESLTEVAQQLLQSTP
-335 KRDQSYLQAWQNLQ
+335 NRDQDYLQAWQNLQ
-349 KLAGQAIDETSEQ
+349 KLASQAIYETSEQ
-362 FTFHESQLAMILMKT
+362 FAFHESQLAMMLLKT

-388 SNAIRLVDRLSGV
+388 SNAIRLVDRLSGISKV
-401 SENSFQI
+401 AFSV

-425 GLAMQTKARTY
+425 GLAMQTKERTY
-436 LLVGDLTLFHDMN
+436 LLAGDLTLFHDMN
-449 GLQLLKS
+449 GLQLLKA
-456 YQLPVTI
+456 YHLPVTI

-513 ESEADFEQAMANSR
+513 ESEADFEQAIATSR
-527 KLTGANLIELTSQ
+527 KLTGANMIELTSQ

-558 RMKGCHL
+558 RMKGCQL

>member
-1 MNKQQEMTSY
+1 MTSY
-11 LRYLI
+11 LRHLI

-40 LVKHEKDLQY
+40 LVKREGDLQY

-63 LGLAKSSQQPVALL
+63 LGLAKNSQQPVALL

-162 HDVKG
+162 YDVKG
-167 VVHANIPLREPLL
+167 VVHANVPLREPLL

-207 QKKGLIV
+207 QKRGMIV

-227 LTLANHLGWPIVG
+227 LALANHLGWPIVG

-297 VQILVDET
+297 IQILFDET
-305 QQWPDYLYRSQYLVA
+305 QQWPDYLYRSQYLIA
-320 ESLTKVAKQILQSTP
+320 ESLTEVAQQLLQSTP
-335 KRDQSYLQAWQNLQ
+335 NRDQDYLQAWQNLQ
-349 KLAGQAIDETSEQ
+349 KLASQAIYETRDQ
-362 FTFHESQLAMILMKT
+362 FAFHESQLAMILMKT

-388 SNAIRLVDRLSGV
+388 SNAIRLVDRLSGISKV
-401 SENSFQI
+401 AFSV

-425 GLAMQTKARTY
+425 GLAMQTKERTY

-449 GLQLLKS
+449 GLQLLKA

-513 ESEADFEQAMANSR
+513 ESEADFEQAIVTSR
-527 KLTGANLIELTSQ
+527 KRTSANMIELTSQ
-540 AQVPVDFWQA
+540 AQMPVDFWQA

-558 RMKGCHL
+558 RMKGCQL